1 MATLEKIRSKSV
13 FLIVVI
19 GLALLA
25 FIVGDALTNS
35 RNIFG
40 DQTTVAKVGSTK
52 IDFTEYQRKREELN
66 AQYEQARQ
74 RNPEQFANF
83 DLQQLPEMALEQL
96 VQQTVIDNA
105 ADKAGIKATANLL
118 RYYMIENPRNQKVM
132 ELMQSLQQS
141 GLAAQTPA
149 QAYDIIFNPKRNGL
163 TDAMAQPLQRAWLD
177 AEKETGRQIVEQT
190 YQRLLAGTIKPN
202 NLDMQA
208 LYDDYVNT
216 QNVDMAFLPFGN
228 LTEKEYPVTES
239 ELKAKYEELK
249 GSFAVEEPTKEI
261 SFISVLVAPSE
272 ADKKAASD
280 LAQATV
286 KFMNSNKGPLSKELK
301 KEGVSLNRHTVLASS
316 IPVTLRAAVTAA
328 GDSARLAYSNLSGF
342 AVVRVNSVR
351 QEVDSVRLSLVQA
364 ATEDCGLR
372 VLKALNNGLPA
383 DSVITK
389 FSPDSVYAQ
398 PTQWVALYDEDGAT
412 NAVSSEQLDSL
423 RKAGGKYIS
432 LVSGAQG
439 MMMGKLVEQKAP
451 KTVYE
456 YEVADY
462 VLGPSDK
469 TLNDERDRLEK
480 FLTENNT
487 AAKFVAQAGKAG
499 FNPQSYTVTA
509 SNPAIPRFM
518 GMNTYY
524 PDSRQVMRWVMIDG
538 KEGAVSHLYESKNP
552 TAPLLYAVA
561 VTSAYD
567 DYAPLS
573 NPDIKE
579 YLTGLVRAEKAGTK
593 LVEKFSKNT
602 QSLQSAAQAMGVQ
615 TRSNEQFR
623 FGQNMGVADAVVV
636 GQICGTPA
644 NKKVIITKG
653 ENGVYVYQVMGQNT
667 EKFPFNEQMYQQQYY
682 QLINPNI
689 FLLVK
694 GNAKLKN
701 NIYKFEAGD

>member
-74 RNPEQFANF
+74 QNPEQFANF

-96 VQQTVIDNA
+96 VQQTVIDDA

-132 ELMQSLQQS
+132 ELMQSLQQA
-141 GLAAQTPA
+141 GVAAQTPA

-163 TDAMAQPLQRAWLD
+163 TDAMAEPLQRAWLN

-190 YQRLLAGTIKPN
+190 YQRLLAGTVKPN
-202 NLDMQA
+202 ELDMKT
-208 LYDDYVNT
+208 LYEDYVNT
-216 QNVDMAFLPFGN
+216 QNVDMAFLPLGN

-239 ELKAKYEELK
+239 EIKAKYDELK
-249 GSFAVEEPTKEI
+249 GAFAVDEPTKEI
-261 SFISVLVAPSE
+261 SFISVMVTPSE
-272 ADKKAASD
+272 ADKKAAAD

-286 KFMNSNKGPLSKELK
+286 KFMNANRGPLSKELK
-301 KEGVSLNRHTVLASS
+301 KDGVSLNRHTVLSAN
-316 IPVTLRAAVTAA
+316 IPANLRDAVTSA

-351 QEVDSVRLSLVQA
+351 QEVDSVKLSLVQA

-372 VLKALNNGLPA
+372 VLKALNNGLAA
-383 DSVITK
+383 DSVITR

-398 PTQWVALYDEDGAT
+398 PTQWVALYDEDGPT
-412 NAVSSEQLDSL
+412 NAVSAEQLDSL
-423 RKAGGKYIS
+423 RNAGGKYIS
-432 LVSGAQG
+432 LISGPQG

-456 YEVADY
+456 YEMADF

-469 TLNDERDRLEK
+469 TINDERDRLEK
-480 FLTENNT
+480 FLAENNT

-499 FNPQSYTVTA
+499 FNAQNYTVTA

-524 PDSRQVMRWVMIDG
+524 PDSRQVMRWVMIDAKDG
-538 KEGAVSHLYESKNP
+538 DVSHLYESKNP
-552 TAPLLYAVA
+552 TTPLLYAAA

-579 YLTGLVRAEKAGTK
+579 YITSVVRAEKAGAK

-615 TRSNEQFR
+615 TRSNPQFR
-623 FGQNMGVADAVVV
+623 FGQNMGVADAEVV

-653 ENGVYVYQVMGQNT
+653 ENGVYVYQVMSQNT
-667 EKFPFNEQMYQQQYY
+667 ERFPYNEQMYQQQYY
-682 QLINPNI
+682 QLINPNM
-689 FLLVK
+689 FQLVK